1 MAPIGAT
8 HDDQP
13 TRPKEIIEQTF
24 NVFCGPQQTM
34 DQVGFAKFCESSKRA
49 LVSDADVVYN
59 TVVDNVHIGME
70 LSEFKAALGLL
81 VNADK
86 SRSPRTDRKSNILLG
101 ADRKS
106 VSECYEVR
114 KPCELQVRK
123 PVRQRSTARK
133 SSSENHSKNKRVD
146 ISLKSKT
153 SSTFR
158 WSPLAISDPN
168 TGGQDSVSA
177 SRTIRWCPADLE
189 E

>member
-1 MAPIGAT
+1 VQQPTLTSHNYIAMAPIGRLPDT
-8 HDDQP
+8 

-34 DQVGFAKFCESSKRA
+34 DKVGFAKFCESSKRA
-49 LVSDADVVYN
+49 LVSDADVIFF
-59 TVVDNVHIGME
+59 TVVNNAHNGME

-81 VNADK
+81 VNAGK
-86 SRSPRTDRKSNILLG
+86 VARSCT
-101 ADRKS
+101 DRKS
-106 VSECYEVR
+106 VSESKE
-114 KPCELQVRK
+114 VRK

-133 SSSENHSKNKRVD
+133 SSLENHSKNKRVD

-153 SSTFR
+153 SSPFR
-158 WSPLAISDPN
+158 WSPLDISHPS
-168 TGGQDSVSA
+168 TRGQESP